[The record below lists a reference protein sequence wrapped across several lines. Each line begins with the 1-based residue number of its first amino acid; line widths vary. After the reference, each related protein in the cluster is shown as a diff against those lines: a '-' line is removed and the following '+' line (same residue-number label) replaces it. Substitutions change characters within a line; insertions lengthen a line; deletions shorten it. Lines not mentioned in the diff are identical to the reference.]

1 MRGDFMKTKYIF
13 PKDIKEMKPSE
24 LEKSIDKSPIDSKKK
39 VLSYLK
45 SFPECA
51 YTSAPVFDAF
61 NSKKVYDAD
70 NARTDGK
77 YTWYESE
84 IYHFEKYNL
93 KLNED
98 FIQHVLN
105 RP

>member
-1 MRGDFMKTKYIF
+1 MNIIRVSD
-13 PKDIKEMKPSE
+13 
-24 LEKSIDKSPIDSKKK
+24 KSIKKIGVSEFSKIISENPIDEKEK
-39 VLSYLK
+39 VLEYLK
-45 SFPECA
+45 KFPEVA
-51 YTSAPVFDAF
+51 FTSEPVRDKYS
-61 NSKKVYDAD
+61 NKIVYDAD

-93 KLNED
+93 KLNDD

-105 RP
+105 HP